1 MQKPTDP
8 PSLRPDT
15 HCTTGAV
22 GASPS
27 TAPRFLLNKN
37 CVGNEE
43 REAKQSSKIRLAS
56 IVMRVRVSRLLYLT
70 TIAVAMVAWLWML
83 FEGIEWAIY

>member
-1 MQKPTDP
+1 LAPNPVDCPTV
-8 PSLRPDT
+8 LAEQNR
-15 HCTTGAV
+15 
-22 GASPS
+22 
-27 TAPRFLLNKN
+27 
-37 CVGNEE
+37 VGNEE
-43 REAKQSSKIRLAS
+43 REAKQSSKISLAS

>member
-1 MQKPTDP
+1 MAPKPLDGRTV
-8 PSLRPDT
+8 LAEQNR
-15 HCTTGAV
+15 
-22 GASPS
+22 
-27 TAPRFLLNKN
+27 
-37 CVGNEE
+37 NEE
-43 REAKQSSKIRLAS
+43 REAKQSSKISLAS